1 MKEKLNINTI
11 RHLEDLDNFSSGKR
25 DGNII
30 EGQEE
35 LVRKYSERLLDEIN
49 TEGRKGVLFIASLK
63 NRCLQTADLISADL
77 KKLNP
82 KIKTKIIFNQELN
95 SLDEGFAIV
104 PKEYKEGDKF
114 NGFPLAAD
122 DMLKEAHATDFGE
135 KKDNYLYKYGD
146 PFMQNNDT
154 YKYPELAKYFK
165 TTGESY
171 KDFLLRIYNT

>member
-49 TEGRKGVLFIASLK
+49 AEGRKGVLFIASLK
-63 NRCLQTADLISADL
+63 KRCLQTADLISADL

-104 PKEYKEGDKF
+104 PKEYKKGDKF

-122 DMLKEAHATDFGE
+122 AMLKEAHATRKLFT
-135 KKDNYLYKYGD
+135 
-146 PFMQNNDT
+146 F
-154 YKYPELAKYFK
+154 
-165 TTGESY
+165 
-171 KDFLLRIYNT
+171 